1 MVAPTEAPVSW
12 PKRIGWL
19 VLIWIASVLGLGI
32 VAYLFR
38 FVMGLA
44 GLTV

>member
-1 MVAPTEAPVSW
+1 MAAPTEAPVSW

-19 VLIWIASVLGLGI
+19 VLIWIASVLSLGI